1 MTWED
6 IIKLRQGPL
15 REKDAERLKL
25 RTSPDKKDRDKASDM
40 QTKDRKEVLRQIETT
55 AISIAS
61 LFAREKMRITGADG
75 RESKRSYQL
84 LAKLMEQIAEL
95 YSRMYGDVDRV
106 DNQGQS
112 IASSSMLGDEF
123 MRQTA
128 AKFRE
133 VAQTFKKK

>member
-6 IIKLRQGPL
+6 IIKLRQGPM
-15 REKDAERLKL
+15 REKDAERLEL
-25 RTSPDKKDRDKASDM
+25 RTSPDRKDRDKAENI
-40 QTKDRKEVLRQIETT
+40 QNKEREELTKEIERT

-95 YSRMYGDVDRV
+95 YSRMYGEVDRV

-112 IASSSMLGDEF
+112 IASSNIQGDEY
-123 MRQTA
+123 MRKVA

>member
-6 IIKLRQGPL
+6 IIKLREGPL
-15 REKDAERLKL
+15 REKDAKRLKL
-25 RTSPDKKDRDKASDM
+25 RTSPDRKDREKGDNAEIKE
-40 QTKDRKEVLRQIETT
+40 RKELAKEIERT

-84 LAKLMEQIAEL
+84 LAELMEQIAEL

-112 IASSSMLGDEF
+112 IASSNIQGDEY

>member
-6 IIKLRQGPL
+6 IIKLRAGPM
-15 REKDAERLKL
+15 REKDAKIQEL
-25 RTSPDKKDRDKASDM
+25 RTSSDKKDRNKASDIKM
-40 QTKDRKEVLRQIETT
+40 KEIDELSRELQNT

-61 LFAREKMRITGADG
+61 LFARNKMRITEADG
-75 RESKRSYQL
+75 RESKTSYTL

-95 YSRMYGDVDRV
+95 YSRMYGEVDRV

-112 IASSSMLGDEF
+112 IASSNIQGDEY
-123 MRQTA
+123 MRATA

-133 VAQTFKKK
+133 VAQTLKKK